1 MRGTRAGRI
10 NHFQA
15 TGRQEIRAPMNFIG
29 IRVAI
34 GDTIASDGFLLRA
47 NSFSLFF
54 HHLLNAKRRIWIVTT
69 RILYQRGN

>member
-34 GDTIASDGFLLRA
+34 GDTIASDGFLLFPFL
-47 NSFSLFF
+47 SITYSM
-54 HHLLNAKRRIWIVTT
+54 RREEF
-69 RILYQRGN
+69 GS